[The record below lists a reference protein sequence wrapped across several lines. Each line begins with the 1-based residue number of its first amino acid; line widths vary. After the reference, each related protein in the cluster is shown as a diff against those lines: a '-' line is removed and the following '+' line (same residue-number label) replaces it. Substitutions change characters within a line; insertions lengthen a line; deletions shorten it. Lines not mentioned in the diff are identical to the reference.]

1 MAEKALRMKKEF
13 LGQVFL
19 LGSREPNP
27 PKEINGVSG
36 RYVQLQ
42 AECSREEQPAFFV
55 YLTAEEDKRLR
66 LPEKEVHISFE
77 EAYFVFRKERVN
89 SRETNGMGQTERRT
103 TGYQD
108 VGVFLTGVK
117 IEEVL

>member
-1 MAEKALRMKKEF
+1 MVCLGDMFNYKQSVREKNS
-13 LGQVFL
+13 L
-19 LGSREPNP
+19 L
-27 PKEINGVSG
+27 
-36 RYVQLQ
+36 
-42 AECSREEQPAFFV
+42 FFV

-66 LPEKEVHISFE
+66 LPEKEVRISFE

-89 SRETNGMGQTERRT
+89 SRETNDMGQTERRT

-117 IEEVL
+117 IGEVL

>member
-42 AECSREEQPAFFV
+42 AECSREEQPAFLFISQLKRIKDYDYQKKRCVFHLKKLILFFV
-55 YLTAEEDKRLR
+55 KNE
-66 LPEKEVHISFE
+66 
-77 EAYFVFRKERVN
+77 
-89 SRETNGMGQTERRT
+89 
-103 TGYQD
+103 
-108 VGVFLTGVK
+108 
-117 IEEVL
+117 

>member
-42 AECSREEQPAFFV
+42 AECSREEQPAFFGS
-55 YLTAEEDKRLR
+55 LS
-66 LPEKEVHISFE
+66 I
-77 EAYFVFRKERVN
+77 
-89 SRETNGMGQTERRT
+89 RT
-103 TGYQD
+103 D
-108 VGVFLTGVK
+108 ELCK
-117 IEEVL
+117 IKSESE